1 MHVEILQLMLKESIQ
16 IVENIETNTK
26 YQKDEIKLRIK
37 DAQISKLKEQVMF
50 RDELI
55 EEAKRLIKTSGI
67 NQNLQVANRIVP
79 LEDII
84 YENQVVVRGDDRAN
98 SGLSH

>member
-1 MHVEILQLMLKESIQ
+1 MLKESIQ

>member
-26 YQKDEIKLRIK
+26 YKKDKIKLRIK